1 MMSRKKERWIREMDA
16 SEWLVLAIID
26 KYDSGSGITLEEID
40 GHINNMLY
48 VIQNTQANKLVN
60 FHFKLGCLLP
70 LWLEQY
76 TNVFIGRHKTLRFG
90 SLDYMTRQLEF
101 KKTEIEELVKEMTGF
116 NLKQL
121 VC

>member
-1 MMSRKKERWIREMDA
+1 MSRKKERWIREMDA

-26 KYDSGSGITLEEID
+26 KYDSGSGITFEEID

-48 VIQNTQANKLVN
+48 VIQNTRVNKLVN

>member
-90 SLDYMTRQLEF
+90 SLDYMTRQLKF
-101 KKTEIEELVKEMTGF
+101 KKTEIEELIEEITGF